1 MIPPRRVIRILPMN
15 ALLPLFTV
23 AGAAADQKAA
33 NLLAAARALAPHLN
47 RSRPL
52 DRRLV
57 SGVMTTTFGASDAEG
72 AWLWRD
78 AYDAIEAAL
87 VLQLRRLTP
96 QIARL
101 EDAPA
106 EITALLAN
114 LSALSLT
121 HTRRSEEQVAL
132 DQFSTPPELGALAA
146 LAAQVRPGDRVLEPS
161 AGTGLLAILAE
172 ALGGTPTLNELAAR
186 RAALLAGLFPL
197 SPRSQHDAVHLPD
210 MLEASG
216 SFHVVLLNP
225 PFQHLEAHLK
235 AALASLASLADGGRL
250 AAIVP
255 ARLIDDA
262 AAMRALAERGRVVLR
277 LRFPDRAY
285 ARHGTSVDTGLLVID
300 RGGEGVVPSVIDA
313 ATLADAAKAAAGVDA
328 RPTAQPRQF
337 RTVDRSALLAPKAR
351 ALATPFGRL
360 ALLAQT
366 APVAY
371 QTCAWSGEGHDV
383 GLYQAYQLGRIR
395 FAQSAPHPSPLVESG
410 PMASVAPP
418 APTYRPILPAA
429 VVVQGKVSDAQMET
443 VIYAG
448 EAHAQL
454 LPGSWILGDAAHQVI
469 LVADDHPR
477 AMRFRKGFFLG
488 DGTGCGKGR
497 EIAGVIADNL
507 AQGRMRAVWLSK
519 NDALL
524 EDARRDWGAI
534 GGAAS
539 DITPQSAWKQADAIR
554 LDQGVLYTTYA
565 TLRQPARADRPSR
578 LDQIVNWLGT
588 DFDGVIVFDE
598 AHAMAN
604 AAGGGKGARGAKK
617 ASQQGMTGLA
627 LQNRLPGAR
636 ILYVSATGA
645 TTPENLAYAARLG
658 LWGGPEAPFPTR
670 EAFMDAVETGG
681 VAVMELIARELKAM
695 GLYIAR
701 SLSFDGVE
709 YEALRH
715 PLTDDDVAIW
725 DAWADAYQL
734 IHRNLRAA
742 LEAVGVTADG
752 RPKSGQAASAVMS
765 AFEAAKLRFFGH
777 LLSGLKAPSLV
788 ASIRRDLAEGRS
800 AVVQVVSTNE
810 AVMERRL
817 AEIPPE
823 EWNNLALDL
832 TPKDQVLDYLMGAF
846 PVMAMNVVEDEDG
859 AVTMVP
865 MTDKDGRP
873 VASQEA
879 LRLRDELVTHL
890 ACLPAVSG
898 VLDAVLDAL
907 GTDQVAEITGRSR
920 RVISRDGRRVVERRS
935 ASAAK
940 TETDAFMSG
949 KKRVLV
955 FSDAGG
961 TGRSYHADLTAQNQ
975 QRRVHYLVEPG
986 WRADA
991 AIQGLGRSH
1000 RTNQACAPL
1009 FRPVTTD
1016 IHGEKRFT
1024 STIARRL
1031 DSLGALTRGE
1041 RRTAGHGL
1049 FRAEDNLESP
1059 WAHRALQA
1067 FYVGLHLGSVEVMDR
1082 ETFEAKTGLRL
1093 LDGEGDLKGADD
1105 MPPMNTF
1112 LNRLLAL
1119 RIADQNALFAAFD
1132 QILTSILER
1141 AAQSGLLDRG
1151 MEDIVAD
1158 DVVILDEEV
1167 VRADAVTGAQTKLLR
1182 FQVRTARELTTADEA
1197 QVGLDAEG
1205 VIYAVNSKSGRAA
1218 LVVQG
1223 LTTTNDEDRL
1233 IPAVRIIRPQK
1244 RTIAPLKVFE
1254 ESAWE
1259 AADEARWR
1267 AAWDKELAEADPW
1280 ITRDLVLVSGLLLPI
1295 WTHLPDKGTSVRRL
1309 KAPDGR
1315 RWLGRLLDPG
1325 QVPALKVAL
1334 GLSDVAS
1341 AYGEPGQAA
1350 EVVLRDGSA
1359 IALAGGLWL
1368 RRAKVMDRYRLEVVG
1383 AAAQRSVFGALGCFT
1398 EIIAYTPRVFVPVDQ
1413 PDVLAAVLA
1422 KWPPQSVLPKAA

>member
-1 MIPPRRVIRILPMN
+1 MN
-15 ALLPLFTV
+15 ALLPLFTIAA
-23 AGAAADQKAA
+23 AGADHHAA
-33 NLLAAARALAPHLN
+33 NLLAAARALTPHLN
-47 RSRPL
+47 RSRAL
-52 DRRLV
+52 DRKLV
-57 SGVMTTTFGASDAEG
+57 AGVMTTTFGGSDAEG

-87 VLQLRRLTP
+87 VFQLRRLAP
-96 QIARL
+96 QIGRL

-106 EITALLAN
+106 DIVALLAN
-114 LSALSLT
+114 LSGLTLT

-132 DQFSTPPELGALAA
+132 DQFSTPPELGALAV
-146 LAAQVRPGDRVLEPS
+146 LAAQVRAGDLVLEPS

-172 ALGGTPTLNELAAR
+172 ACGGTLSLNE
-186 RAALLAGLFPL
+186 RAASRYALLEGLFPL
-197 SPRSQHDAVHLPD
+197 ADRSQHDAVHLPD
-210 MLEASG
+210 LLKTSG
-216 SFHVVLLNP
+216 AFHVALVNP
-225 PFQHLEAHLK
+225 PFQHLEAHLD
-235 AALASLASLADGGRL
+235 AALNGLADGGRL

-255 ARLIDDA
+255 ARLFDDA
-262 AAMRALAERGRVVLR
+262 AALRALAARGRVVLR
-277 LRFPDRAY
+277 LRFPERAY
-285 ARHGTSVDTGLLVID
+285 AKHGTSVETGLLVVD
-300 RGGEGVVPSVIDA
+300 RGGEAEPMAPVISAD
-313 ATLADAAKAAAGVDA
+313 TLADAAKSAAGIVA
-328 RPTAQPRQF
+328 RPSAQARQF
-337 RTVDRSALLAPKAR
+337 RSLNTVAILAPRAR
-351 ALATPFGRL
+351 ALAAPAGRL
-360 ALLAQT
+360 AFLADT

-371 QTCAWSGEGHDV
+371 ETCPWSGEGHDV
-383 GLYQAYQLGRIR
+383 GLYQAYRLGRVV
-395 FAQSAPHPSPLVESG
+395 FAHCAPHPSPLVESG

-418 APTYRPILPAA
+418 APTYRPILPTGLVAES
-429 VVVQGKVSDAQMET
+429 KVSDAQLET

-448 EAHAQL
+448 EAHSQL
-454 LPGSWILGDAAHQVI
+454 LPGAWILGEAPH
-469 LVADDHPR
+469 LVVLTADDHPG
-477 AMRFRKGFFLG
+477 AVRFRKGHFLG

-507 AQGRMRAVWLSK
+507 AQGRRRAVWLSK
-519 NDALL
+519 NDPLL
-524 EDARRDWGAI
+524 EDARRDWMAI
-534 GGAAS
+534 GGTAA

-554 LDQGVLYTTYA
+554 MDQGVLYTTYA
-565 TLRQPARADRPSR
+565 TLRQPARGDRPSR
-578 LDQIVNWLGT
+578 LDQIVTWLGA

-604 AAGGGKGARGAKK
+604 AAGGGKGARGTKK
-617 ASQQGMTGLA
+617 ASQQGMAGLA
-627 LQNRLPGAR
+627 LQNRLPNAR

-645 TTPENLAYAARLG
+645 TTAENLAYAARLG

-670 EAFMDAVETGG
+670 DAFMNAVETGG

-701 SLSFDGVE
+701 SLSFEGVE

-715 PLTDDDVAIW
+715 PLSENDIGVW

-742 LEAVGVTADG
+742 LDAVGVSEDG
-752 RPKSGQAASAVMS
+752 KPKSGQAASAVMS
-765 AFEAAKLRFFGH
+765 AFEGAKLRFFGH

-788 ASIRRDLAEGRS
+788 ASIREDLAAGRS

-823 EWNNLALDL
+823 EWNNLAVDL

-846 PVMAMNVVEDEDG
+846 PVMAMQAVEDDSG

-865 MTDKDGRP
+865 VTDEAGRP

-879 LRLRDELVTHL
+879 LRLRDELVTNL
-890 ACLPAVSG
+890 ACLPAVPG
-898 VLDAVLDAL
+898 VLDAVLDHL
-907 GTDQVAEITGRSR
+907 GTEQVAEITGRSR
-920 RVISRDGRRVVERRS
+920 RVIVRDGRRVVERRS

-940 TETDAFMSG
+940 AETDAFMAG

-961 TGRSYHADLTAQNQ
+961 TGRSYHADLAAQNQ

-986 WRADA
+986 WRADS

-1041 RRTAGHGL
+1041 RRTAGNGL

-1059 WAHRALQA
+1059 FAHRALQA
-1067 FYVGLHLGSVEVMDR
+1067 FYVGLHFGNVEAMSR
-1082 ETFEAKTGLRL
+1082 PTFEEKTGLRL
-1093 LDGEGDLKGADD
+1093 LDHEGNLKDADD

-1132 QILTSILER
+1132 AILSSILER

-1158 DVVILDEEV
+1158 DVAILDEEV
-1167 VRADAVTGAQTKLLR
+1167 VRTDAVTGAQTKLLR
-1182 FQVRTARELTTADEA
+1182 FQVRTRRELTSPDEA
-1197 QVGLDAEG
+1197 LAGLERDG
-1205 VIYAVNSKSGRAA
+1205 VVFAVNSKSGRAA

-1223 LTTTNDEDRL
+1223 LTTTDDQDHL
-1233 IPAVRIIRPQK
+1233 IPAVRLIRPEK
-1244 RTIAPLKVFE
+1244 RTIASLKGFE

-1259 AADEARWR
+1259 ATGEAAWR
-1267 AAWDKELAEADPW
+1267 GAWDKEVAEADPW

-1315 RWLGRLLDPG
+1315 RWLGRLIDPG

-1334 GLSDVAS
+1334 GLSDVAN
-1341 AYGEPGQAA
+1341 AYGDPHQVSRLILE
-1350 EVVLRDGSA
+1350 DGVA
-1359 IALAGGLWL
+1359 LCLAGGLWL
-1368 RRAKVMDRYRLEVVG
+1368 RRAKVMDRMRIEVVG
-1383 AAAQRSVFGALGCFT
+1383 AASQRSSFAALGCFT
-1398 EIIAYTPRVFVPVDQ
+1398 EIIAYTPRVFVPVEQ
-1413 PDVLAAVLA
+1413 AQVLAAVLA

>member
-1 MIPPRRVIRILPMN
+1 MN
-15 ALLPLFTV
+15 ALLPLFTA
-23 AGAAADQKAA
+23 AGDVADQKAA
-33 NLLAAARALAPHLN
+33 NLLAAARALTPHLN
-47 RSRPL
+47 RSRSL
-52 DRRLV
+52 DRKLV
-57 SGVMTTTFGASDAEG
+57 SGVMTTAFGASDAEG

-78 AYDAIEAAL
+78 AYDAVEAAL
-87 VLQLRRLTP
+87 VLQLRRLAP
-96 QIARL
+96 QIGRL

-106 EITALLAN
+106 DIAALLAN
-114 LSALSLT
+114 LSGLCLT
-121 HTRRSEEQVAL
+121 HTRRSEEQVAM
-132 DQFSTPPELGALAA
+132 DQFSTPPELGCLAV

-172 ALGGTPTLNELAAR
+172 ACGAELTLNDRAAG
-186 RAALLAGLFPL
+186 RAALLDGLFPL
-197 SPRSQHDAVHLPD
+197 APRSRHDAVHLPD
-210 MLEASG
+210 VLTTSG
-216 SFHVVLLNP
+216 AFHVALVNP
-225 PFQHLEAHLK
+225 PFQQLEAHLR
-235 AALASLASLADGGRL
+235 AAVGCLADGGRL

-255 ARLIDDA
+255 TRVFDDA
-262 AAMRALAERGRVVLR
+262 EALRALSAHGRVVLR
-277 LRFPDRAY
+277 LAFPSRAY
-285 ARHGTSVDTGLLVID
+285 AKHGTSVETGLLVVD
-300 RGGEGVVPSVIDA
+300 RGAPDA
-313 ATLADAAKAAAGVDA
+313 AMAAVIAADTLADAAKAAAAVSA
-328 RPTAQPRQF
+328 RPTAQARQF
-337 RTVDRSALLAPKAR
+337 RSLDTIALLVPKAR
-351 ALATPFGRL
+351 ALAAPSGRL
-360 ALLAQT
+360 AFLAST
-366 APVAY
+366 AVVAY
-371 QTCAWSGEGHDV
+371 ETCPWSGEGHDV
-383 GLYQAYQLGRIR
+383 GLYQAYALGRVR
-395 FAQSAPHPSPLVESG
+395 FATSTSHPSPLVESG

-418 APTYRPILPAA
+418 APTYRPVLPADIA
-429 VVVQGKVSDAQMET
+429 SRISDAQMET

-454 LPGSWILGDAAHQVI
+454 LPGSWVLGEAAHQLT
-469 LVADDHPR
+469 LVADDH
-477 AMRFRKGFFLG
+477 AGAVRFRKGFFLG

-497 EIAGVIADNL
+497 EIAGVIADNI
-507 AQGRMRAVWLSK
+507 AQGRTRAVWLSK

-534 GGAAS
+534 GGTAA
-539 DITPQSAWKQADAIR
+539 DITSQSAWKQADAIR
-554 LDQGVLYTTYA
+554 MDKGVLYTTYA
-565 TLRQPARADRPSR
+565 TLRQPTRGDRPSR
-578 LDQIVNWLGT
+578 LDQIVTWLGSE
-588 DFDGVIVFDE
+588 FDGVIVFDE

-604 AAGGGKGARGAKK
+604 AAGGGKGARGTRK
-617 ASQQGMTGLA
+617 ASQQGMAGLA
-627 LQNRLPGAR
+627 LQNRLPNAR

-658 LWGGPEAPFPTR
+658 LWGGPQAPFPAR
-670 EAFMDAVETGG
+670 DAFMDAVETGG

-701 SLSFDGVE
+701 SLSFEGVE
-709 YEALRH
+709 YEPLRH

-742 LEAVGVTADG
+742 LDAVGVTEEG
-752 RPKSGQAASAVMS
+752 KPRSGQAASAVMS
-765 AFEAAKLRFFGH
+765 AFEGAKLRFFGH

-788 ASIRRDLAEGRS
+788 ASIREDLAADRS

-823 EWNNLALDL
+823 EWNNLAVDL

-846 PVMAMNVVEDEDG
+846 PVMAMDAIEDEDG
-859 AVTMVP
+859 NVTLVP
-865 MTDKDGRP
+865 VTDADGRP
-873 VASQEA
+873 VVSQEA

-890 ACLPAVSG
+890 ACLPAVPG
-898 VLDAVLDAL
+898 VLDAVLEAL
-907 GTDQVAEITGRSR
+907 GTEQVAEITGRSR
-920 RVISRDGRRVVERRS
+920 RVVTRDGRRVVERRS

-940 TETDAFMSG
+940 AETDAFMGG

-961 TGRSYHADLTAQNQ
+961 TGRSYHADLAAQNQ

-1041 RRTAGHGL
+1041 RRTAGNGL

-1067 FYVGLHLGSVEVMDR
+1067 FYIALHFGNVEAMDR

-1093 LDGEGDLKGADD
+1093 LDGEGNLKASDD

-1132 QILTSILER
+1132 QLLSSILER
-1141 AAQSGLLDRG
+1141 AAQSGALDRG

-1158 DVVILDEEV
+1158 DVAITGEEV
-1167 VRADAVTGAQTKLLR
+1167 VRTDAVTGAQTRLLR
-1182 FQVRTARELTTADEA
+1182 FEVRTRRDLRSADDA
-1197 QVGLDAEG
+1197 LAGLDSDSL
-1205 VIYAVNSKSGRAA
+1205 IYAVNGKSGRAA

-1223 LTTTNDEDRL
+1223 LTTTDDDDRL
-1233 IPAVRIIRPQK
+1233 VPAIRLIRPEK
-1244 RTIAPLKVFE
+1244 RTIASLKGFE

-1259 AADEARWR
+1259 ATDEARWR
-1267 AAWDKELAEADPW
+1267 AAWDQELADADPW

-1341 AYGEPGQAA
+1341 AYGDPDQVASLVLEEGAA
-1350 EVVLRDGSA
+1350 LC
-1359 IALAGGLWL
+1359 LTGGLWL
-1368 RRAKVMDRYRLEVVG
+1368 RRAKVMDR
-1383 AAAQRSVFGALGCFT
+1383 QSPIRSDTSAN
-1398 EIIAYTPRVFVPVDQ
+1398 I
-1413 PDVLAAVLA
+1413 
-1422 KWPPQSVLPKAA
+1422 

>member
-1 MIPPRRVIRILPMN
+1 MN
-15 ALLPLFTV
+15 AMLPLFTV
-23 AGAAADQKAA
+23 RGDAVDLKAA
-33 NLLAAARALAPHLN
+33 NLLAAARALTPHLN
-47 RSRPL
+47 RSRAL

-78 AYDAIEAAL
+78 AYDAIEVAL
-87 VLQLRRLTP
+87 VLQLRRLAP
-96 QIARL
+96 QIGRL

-114 LSALSLT
+114 LSGLSLT

-132 DQFSTPPELGALAA
+132 DQFSTPPELGALAV

-172 ALGGTPTLNELAAR
+172 ACGASLTLNERAAG
-186 RAALLAGLFPL
+186 RAALLDGVFPL
-197 SPRSQHDAVHLPD
+197 GLPSRHDAAHLADLLPG
-210 MLEASG
+210 AG
-216 SFHVVLLNP
+216 SFHVALLNP
-225 PFQHLEAHLK
+225 PFQHLEAHLH
-235 AALASLASLADGGRL
+235 AALDTLADGGRM

-255 ARLIDDA
+255 DRVFADA
-262 AAMRALAERGRVVLR
+262 EAMRGLAARGRIVLW

-285 ARHGTSVDTGLLVID
+285 AKHGASVETGLIVID
-300 RGGEGVVPSVIDA
+300 RGASSGAPPEVVSAD
-313 ATLADAAKAAAGVDA
+313 TLAEAAAAAAGVA
-328 RPTAQPRQF
+328 TRPSAQPRQF
-337 RTVDRSALLAPKAR
+337 RTINPVALLVPRAR
-351 ALATPFGRL
+351 ALATPAGRL
-360 ALLAQT
+360 AFLADT

-371 QTCAWSGEGHDV
+371 VTQAWSGEGHDV
-383 GLYQAYQLGRIR
+383 GIYQAYRQGRVKLGT
-395 FAQSAPHPSPLVESG
+395 SVPHPSPLVESG
-410 PMASVAPP
+410 PMASVSPP
-418 APTYRPILPAA
+418 APTYRPVLPAKVA
-429 VVVQGKVSDAQMET
+429 NDGMVSDAQLET

-448 EAHAQL
+448 EAHAQV
-454 LPGSWILGDAAHQVI
+454 LPGSWLLGEASHQVV
-469 LVADDHPR
+469 LAADDTPG
-477 AMRFRKGFFLG
+477 AVRFRQGFFLG

-497 EIAGVIADNL
+497 EIAAVIADNI
-507 AQGRMRAVWLSK
+507 AQGRTRAVWLSK
-519 NDALL
+519 NDPLL
-524 EDARRDWGAI
+524 EDARRDWMAI
-534 GGAAS
+534 GGASS
-539 DITPQSAWKQADAIR
+539 DITPQSAWKQSDAIR
-554 LDQGVLYTTYA
+554 MDKGVLFSTYA
-565 TLRQPARADRPSR
+565 TLRQPARGDRPSR
-578 LDQIVNWLGT
+578 LDQIVNWLGA
-588 DFDGVIVFDE
+588 DFDGVVVFDE

-604 AAGGGKGARGAKK
+604 AAGGGKGARGPKK
-617 ASQQGMTGLA
+617 ASQQGMAGLA
-627 LQNRLPGAR
+627 LQNRLPNAR
-636 ILYVSATGA
+636 IFYVSATGA
-645 TTPENLAYAARLG
+645 TTPENRAYAARLG
-658 LWGGPEAPFPTR
+658 LWGGPEAPFLTR
-670 EAFMDAVETGG
+670 DAFLDAVAAGG

-701 SLSFDGVE
+701 SLSFEGVE
-709 YEALRH
+709 YDALRH
-715 PLTDDDVAIW
+715 PLSEEDIAIW

-742 LEAVGVTADG
+742 LDAVGVTDEG
-752 RPKSGQAASAVMS
+752 KPKSGQAASAVMS
-765 AFEAAKLRFFGH
+765 AFEGAKLRFFGH
-777 LLSGLKAPSLV
+777 LMSGLKAPSLI
-788 ASIRRDLAEGRS
+788 AAIRQDLAEERS

-823 EWNNLALDL
+823 EWNNLQVDL

-846 PVMAMNVVEDEDG
+846 PVMAMDAVEDDDG
-859 AVTMVP
+859 NVTLVP
-865 MTDKDGRP
+865 VLDADGRP

-890 ACLPAVSG
+890 ACLPAVPG
-898 VLDAVLDAL
+898 VLDAVIEAL
-907 GTDQVAEITGRSR
+907 GPDQVAEITGRSR
-920 RVISRDGRRVVERRS
+920 RIITRDGRRVVERRS

-940 TETDAFMSG
+940 AETDAFMSA

-961 TGRSYHADLTAQNQ
+961 TGRSYHADLNVANQ

-1041 RRTAGHGL
+1041 RRTAGNGL

-1067 FYVGLHLGSVEVMDR
+1067 FYVGLHFGNVEAMDR

-1093 LDGEGDLKGADD
+1093 LDGDGDLKSSDD

-1132 QILTSILER
+1132 QILSSILER
-1141 AAQSGLLDRG
+1141 AAQSGGLDRG

-1158 DVVILDEEV
+1158 DVAILDEEV
-1167 VRADAVTGAQTKLLR
+1167 VRTDAATGAETKLLR
-1182 FQVRTARELTTADEA
+1182 FQVRTRRDLTAADVA
-1197 QVGLDAEG
+1197 LEG
-1205 VIYAVNSKSGRAA
+1205 QDPDSLVYAVNAKSGRAA
-1218 LVVQG
+1218 LVIQG
-1223 LTTTNDEDRL
+1223 LTTTNDDDRL
-1233 IPAVRIIRPQK
+1233 IPAVRLIRPEK
-1244 RTIAPLKVFE
+1244 RSIASLKGFE

-1259 AADEARWR
+1259 STDPQTWR

-1280 ITRDLVLVSGLLLPI
+1280 VTRDLVLVSGLLLPI
-1295 WTHLPDKGTSVRRL
+1295 WSHLPDKGASVRRL

-1315 RWLGRLLDPG
+1315 RWLGRLLDSS

-1334 GLSDVAS
+1334 GLTDIAK
-1341 AYGEPGQAA
+1341 AYG
-1350 EVVLRDGSA
+1350 DGA
-1359 IALAGGLWL
+1359 QVADLILQDGTALCVAGGLWL
-1368 RRAKVMDRYRLEVVG
+1368 RRAKVMDRYRIEVVG
-1383 AAAQRSVFGALGCFT
+1383 ASQQRSAFAAIGCFT
-1398 EIIAYTPRVFVPVDQ
+1398 EIIAYQPRVFVPTDQ
-1413 PDVLAAVLA
+1413 PEVLDALLA

>member
-1 MIPPRRVIRILPMN
+1 MN
-15 ALLPLFTV
+15 ALLPLF
-23 AGAAADQKAA
+23 AAPAATANAKAA
-33 NLLAAARALAPHLN
+33 NLLAAARALTPHLG

-52 DRRLV
+52 DRKLV

-87 VLQLRRLTP
+87 VLQLRRLAP
-96 QIARL
+96 QIGRL

-106 EITALLAN
+106 DIVALLAN

-121 HTRRSEEQVAL
+121 HTRRSEEQVAM
-132 DQFSTPPELGALAA
+132 DQFSTPPELGALAV
-146 LAAQVRPGDRVLEPS
+146 LAAQVRPGDQVLEPS

-172 ALGGTPTLNELAAR
+172 VCGGALTLNE
-186 RAALLAGLFPL
+186 RAAGRCALLEGLFPL
-197 SPRSQHDAVHLPD
+197 AARAQHDAVHLPD
-210 MLEASG
+210 VLKTSG
-216 SFHVVLLNP
+216 AFHVVLVNP
-225 PFQHLEAHLK
+225 PFQHLESHLA
-235 AALASLASLADGGRL
+235 AALACLADGGRL

-255 ARLIDDA
+255 ARLFEDTAVMRGLA
-262 AAMRALAERGRVVLR
+262 ARGRIVLR
-277 LRFPDRAY
+277 LAFPARAY
-285 ARHGTSVDTGLLVID
+285 AKHGTSVETGLLVID
-300 RGGEGVVPSVIDA
+300 RSAPDGAIPAVIA
-313 ATLADAAKAAAGVDA
+313 AETLADAAQAAAAVPA
-328 RPTAQPRQF
+328 RPTAQARQF
-337 RTVDRSALLAPKAR
+337 RSVNTVAILSPRAR
-351 ALATPFGRL
+351 ALATPTGRL
-360 ALLAQT
+360 AFLAHT

-371 QTCAWSGEGHDV
+371 ETCAWSGEGHDV
-383 GLYQAYQLGRIR
+383 GLYQAYQLGRVR
-395 FAQSAPHPSPLVESG
+395 FATSTLHPSPLVESG

-418 APTYRPILPAA
+418 APTYRPVLPVTVAEDA
-429 VVVQGKVSDAQMET
+429 KVSDAQLET

-448 EAHAQL
+448 EAHSQV
-454 LPGSWILGDAAHQVI
+454 LPGSWILGEAPHQVV
-469 LVADDHPR
+469 LVADDHPG
-477 AMRFRKGFFLG
+477 AVRFRKGFFLG

-507 AQGRMRAVWLSK
+507 AQGRQRAVWLSK

-524 EDARRDWGAI
+524 EDARRDWTAI
-534 GGAAS
+534 GGTAP

-554 LDQGVLYTTYA
+554 MDRGILYTTYA
-565 TLRQPARADRPSR
+565 TLRQPARGDRPSR
-578 LDQIVNWLGT
+578 LDQIVAWLGA

-604 AAGGGKGARGAKK
+604 AAGGGKGARGPKK
-617 ASQQGMTGLA
+617 ASQQGMAGLA
-627 LQNRLPGAR
+627 LQNRLPDAR

-645 TTPENLAYAARLG
+645 TTPGNLAYAARLG
-658 LWGGPEAPFPTR
+658 LWGGAEAPFPTR
-670 EAFMDAVETGG
+670 DAFMGAVETGG

-701 SLSFDGVE
+701 SLSFEGVE

-715 PLTDDDVAIW
+715 PLTEDDIGIW

-742 LEAVGVTADG
+742 LDAVGVTEEG
-752 RPKSGQAASAVMS
+752 KPKSGQAASAVMS
-765 AFEAAKLRFFGH
+765 AFEGAKLRFFGH

-788 ASIRRDLAEGRS
+788 ASIREELATGRS

-823 EWNNLALDL
+823 EWNNLAVDL

-846 PVMAMNVVEDEDG
+846 PVMAMDAVEDEDG
-859 AVTMVP
+859 NVTMVP
-865 MTDKDGRP
+865 VTDADGRP

-879 LRLRDELVTHL
+879 LRLRDELVAHL
-890 ACLPAVSG
+890 ACLPAVYS
-898 VLDAVLDAL
+898 VLDAVLAAL
-907 GTDQVAEITGRSR
+907 GTEQVAEITGRSR
-920 RVISRDGRRVVERRS
+920 RVITRDGRRVVERRS
-935 ASAAK
+935 ASAARA
-940 TETDAFMSG
+940 ETDAFMAG

-961 TGRSYHADLTAQNQ
+961 TGRSYHADLAAQNQ

-1041 RRTAGHGL
+1041 RRTAGNGL

-1059 WAHRALQA
+1059 FAHRALQA
-1067 FYVGLHLGSVEVMDR
+1067 FYVGLHFGNVEAMSR
-1082 ETFEAKTGLRL
+1082 ETFEAKTGLCM
-1093 LDGEGDLKGADD
+1093 LDGEGNLKGADD
-1105 MPPMNTF
+1105 MPAMNTF

-1132 QILTSILER
+1132 EILSSILER
-1141 AAQSGLLDRG
+1141 AAQSGALDRG

-1158 DVVILDEEV
+1158 EVEILDEEV
-1167 VRADAVTGAQTKLLR
+1167 VRKDAVTGAETKLLR
-1182 FQVRTARELTTADEA
+1182 FQVRTRRELTTADEA
-1197 QVGLDAEG
+1197 LAGLDPDG
-1205 VIYAVNSKSGRAA
+1205 VVFAVNAKSGRAA
-1218 LVVQG
+1218 LVVHG
-1223 LTTTNDEDRL
+1223 LTTTNDDDRL
-1233 IPAVRIIRPQK
+1233 IPAVRLIRPEK
-1244 RTIAPLKVFE
+1244 RTIASLKGFE

-1259 AADEARWR
+1259 SMDEARWR
-1267 AAWDKELAEADPW
+1267 AAWERELTDADPW

-1341 AYGEPGQAA
+1341 AYGDPAQVSAL
-1350 EVVLRDGSA
+1350 VLDEGSA
-1359 IALAGGLWL
+1359 LCLAGGLWL

-1383 AAAQRSVFGALGCFT
+1383 AAPHRSSFTALGCFT
-1398 EIIAYTPRVFVPVDQ
+1398 EIIAYAPRVFVPVDQ
-1413 PDVLAAVLA
+1413 PEVLAAVLA

>member
-1 MIPPRRVIRILPMN
+1 MT
-15 ALLPLFTV
+15 ALLPLF
-23 AGAAADQKAA
+23 AAPAATADAKAA
-33 NLLAAARALAPHLN
+33 NLLAAARALMPHLG

-52 DRRLV
+52 DRKLV

-87 VLQLRRLTP
+87 VLQLRRLAP
-96 QIARL
+96 QIGRL

-106 EITALLAN
+106 DIVALLAN

-121 HTRRSEEQVAL
+121 HARRSEEQVAM
-132 DQFSTPPELGALAA
+132 DQFSTPPELGALAV
-146 LAAQVRPGDRVLEPS
+146 LAAQVRPGDLVLEPS

-172 ALGGTPTLNELAAR
+172 ACGGELTLNE
-186 RAALLAGLFPL
+186 RAAGRGALLEGLFPL
-197 SPRSQHDAVHLPD
+197 VTRSQHDAVHLSD
-210 MLEASG
+210 VLKSSG
-216 SFHVVLLNP
+216 AFHVALVNP
-225 PFQHLEAHLK
+225 PFQHLERHLE
-235 AALASLASLADGGRL
+235 AALACLADGGRL

-255 ARLIDDA
+255 VRLFEDM
-262 AAMRALAERGRVVLR
+262 AAMRGRAARGRVVLR
-277 LRFPDRAY
+277 LAFPARAY
-285 ARHGTSVDTGLLVID
+285 AKHGTSVETGLLVID
-300 RGGEGVVPSVIDA
+300 RCAPDGAIPAVIA
-313 ATLADAAKAAAGVDA
+313 AETRADAAQAAVAVPA
-328 RPTAQPRQF
+328 RPTAQARQF
-337 RTVDRSALLAPKAR
+337 RTVNAVAILAPRAR
-351 ALATPFGRL
+351 ALATPSGRL
-360 ALLAQT
+360 AFLART

-371 QTCAWSGEGHDV
+371 ETCAWSGEGHDV
-383 GLYQAYQLGRIR
+383 GLYQAYRLGRVR
-395 FAQSAPHPSPLVESG
+395 FATSTPHPSSLVESG

-418 APTYRPILPAA
+418 APTYRPVLPATLA
-429 VVVQGKVSDAQMET
+429 EDGGLSDAQMET
-443 VIYAG
+443 VVYAG
-448 EAHAQL
+448 EAHSGL
-454 LPGSWILGDAAHQVI
+454 LPGHWMLGEAPHKLT
-469 LVADDHPR
+469 LVKEGVEGAFQLR
-477 AMRFRKGFFLG
+477 RGFFLG

-497 EIAGVIADNL
+497 QAAGVIADNM
-507 AQGRMRAVWLSK
+507 AQGRLKAVWLSK

-534 GGAAS
+534 GGAS
-539 DITPQSAWKQADAIR
+539 GDITPQSAWKQADAIR
-554 LDQGVLYTTYA
+554 MDKGVLYTTYA
-565 TLRQPARADRPSR
+565 TLRQPARGDRPSR
-578 LDQIVNWLGT
+578 LEQIVAWLGA

-604 AAGGGKGARGAKK
+604 AAGGGKGARGPKK
-617 ASQQGMTGLA
+617 ASQQGMAGLA
-627 LQNRLPGAR
+627 LQNRLPNAR

-670 EAFMDAVETGG
+670 DAFMDAVETGG

-701 SLSFDGVE
+701 SLSFEGVE

-742 LEAVGVTADG
+742 LDAVGVTEEG
-752 RPKSGQAASAVMS
+752 KPKSGQAASAVMS
-765 AFEAAKLRFFGH
+765 AFEGAKLRFFGH

-788 ASIRRDLAEGRS
+788 ASIRKDLAIGRS

-817 AEIPPE
+817 AAIPPE
-823 EWNNLALDL
+823 EWNNLAVDL

-846 PVMAMNVVEDEDG
+846 PVMAMDAVEDEDG

-865 MTDKDGRP
+865 VTDADGRP
-873 VASQEA
+873 VVSQEA
-879 LRLRDELVTHL
+879 LRLRDELVAHL
-890 ACLPAVSG
+890 ACLPAVHG
-898 VLDAVLDAL
+898 VLDAVLAAL
-907 GTDQVAEITGRSR
+907 GTEQVAEITGRSR
-920 RVISRDGRRVVERRS
+920 RVITRDGRRVVERRS

-940 TETDAFMSG
+940 AETDAFMVG

-961 TGRSYHADLTAQNQ
+961 TGRSYHADLAAQNQ

-1041 RRTAGHGL
+1041 RRTAGNGL

-1067 FYVGLHLGSVEVMDR
+1067 FYVGLHFGNVKAMSR
-1082 ETFEAKTGLRL
+1082 ETFESKTGLCL
-1093 LDGEGDLKGADD
+1093 LDGEGNLKGADD
-1105 MPPMNTF
+1105 MPAMNTF

-1132 QILTSILER
+1132 EILTSILER
-1141 AAQSGLLDRG
+1141 AAQSGALDRG

-1158 DVVILDEEV
+1158 DLVILDEEV
-1167 VRADAVTGAQTKLLR
+1167 VRTDAVTGAETKLLR
-1182 FQVRTARELTTADEA
+1182 FQVRTRRELTTADEA
-1197 QVGLDAEG
+1197 LAGLDPDG
-1205 VIYAVNSKSGRAA
+1205 VVFAVNAKSGRAA
-1218 LVVQG
+1218 LVVHG
-1223 LTTTNDEDRL
+1223 LTTTNDDDRL
-1233 IPAVRIIRPQK
+1233 VPAVRLIRPEK
-1244 RTIAPLKVFE
+1244 RTIASLKSFE

-1259 AADEARWR
+1259 TIDEARWR
-1267 AAWDKELAEADPW
+1267 AAWGRELAEADPW

-1325 QVPALKVAL
+1325 QAPGLKVAL

-1341 AYGEPGQAA
+1341 AYGDPAQVSAL
-1350 EVVLRDGSA
+1350 VLDEGSA
-1359 IALAGGLWL
+1359 LCLAGGLWL

-1383 AAAQRSVFGALGCFT
+1383 AASQRSSFTALGCFT
-1398 EIIAYTPRVFVPVDQ
+1398 EIIAYAPRVFVPVDQ
-1413 PDVLAAVLA
+1413 PQVLAAVLA

>member
-1 MIPPRRVIRILPMN
+1 MN
-15 ALLPLFTV
+15 ALLPLL
-23 AGAAADQKAA
+23 AADGDAADQKAA
-33 NLLAAARALAPHLN
+33 NLLAAARALTPHLN

-52 DRRLV
+52 DRKLV

-87 VLQLRRLTP
+87 VLQLRRLAP
-96 QIARL
+96 QIGRL

-106 EITALLAN
+106 DIVALLAN

-121 HTRRSEEQVAL
+121 HTRRSEEQVAM
-132 DQFSTPPELGALAA
+132 DQFSTPPELGALAV
-146 LAAQVRPGDRVLEPS
+146 LAAQVRPGDQVLEPS

-172 ALGGTPTLNELAAR
+172 ACGGALTLNE
-186 RAALLAGLFPL
+186 RATGRAGLLEGLFQFAT
-197 SPRSQHDAVHLPD
+197 RGQHDAVHLCDVLPT
-210 MLEASG
+210 SG
-216 SFHVVLLNP
+216 SFHVALVNP
-225 PFQHLEAHLK
+225 PFQHLQAHLE
-235 AALASLASLADGGRL
+235 AALACLADGGRL

-255 ARLIDDA
+255 TRVFEDPAI
-262 AAMRALAERGRVVLR
+262 MRALASRGRIVLR
-277 LRFPDRAY
+277 LAFPARAY
-285 ARHGTSVDTGLLVID
+285 AKHGTSVETGLLVID
-300 RGGEGVVPSVIDA
+300 RAGPDGTIPPVA
-313 ATLADAAKAAAGVDA
+313 ASETLADAAKAAAAVAA
-328 RPTAQPRQF
+328 RPTAQARQF
-337 RTVDRSALLAPKAR
+337 RAVNSVAILAPRAR
-351 ALATPFGRL
+351 ALATPAGRL
-360 ALLAQT
+360 AFLADT
-366 APVAY
+366 ASVAY
-371 QTCAWSGEGHDV
+371 ETCAWSGEGHDV
-383 GLYQAYQLGRIR
+383 GLYQAYQLGRVR
-395 FAQSAPHPSPLVESG
+395 FAQSTPHPSPLVESG

-418 APTYRPILPAA
+418 APTYRPVLPAKIA
-429 VVVQGKVSDAQMET
+429 GELVSDAQLET

-448 EAHAQL
+448 EAHAQV
-454 LPGSWILGDAAHQVI
+454 LPGSWILGEAPHQVI
-469 LVADDHPR
+469 LVKDDHPG
-477 AMRFRKGFFLG
+477 AVRFRKGFFLG

-507 AQGRMRAVWLSK
+507 AQGRQRAVWLSK

-524 EDARRDWGAI
+524 EDARRDWTAI
-534 GGAAS
+534 GGAVS
-539 DITPQSAWKQADAIR
+539 DITPQGAWKQADAIR
-554 LDQGVLYTTYA
+554 MDKGVLYTTYA
-565 TLRQPARADRPSR
+565 TLRQPARGDRPSR
-578 LDQIVNWLGT
+578 LDQVVNWLGA

-604 AAGGGKGARGAKK
+604 AAGGGKSARGPKK
-617 ASQQGMTGLA
+617 ASQQGMAGLA
-627 LQNRLPGAR
+627 LQNRLPNAR

-701 SLSFDGVE
+701 SLSFEGVE
-709 YEALRH
+709 YEPLRH
-715 PLTDDDVAIW
+715 PLTEDDIAIW

-734 IHRNLRAA
+734 IHANLRAA
-742 LEAVGVTADG
+742 LEAVGVTEDG
-752 RPKSGQAASAVMS
+752 KPKSGQAASAVLS
-765 AFEAAKLRFFGH
+765 AFEGAKLRFFGH

-788 ASIRRDLAEGRS
+788 ASIREDLAVGRS

-823 EWNNLALDL
+823 EWNNLAVDL

-846 PVMAMNVVEDEDG
+846 PVMAMDAIEDEDG

-865 MTDKDGRP
+865 VTDEDGRL
-873 VASQEA
+873 VVSQEA

-890 ACLPAVSG
+890 ACLPAVHG
-898 VLDAVLDAL
+898 VLDAVIEAL
-907 GTDQVAEITGRSR
+907 GTEQVAEITGRSR
-920 RVISRDGRRVVERRS
+920 RVVTRDGRRVVERRS

-940 TETDAFMSG
+940 AETDAFMSG

-955 FSDAGG
+955 FSNAGG
-961 TGRSYHADLTAQNQ
+961 TGRSYHADLAAQNQ
-975 QRRVHYLVEPG
+975 ERRVHYLVEPG
-986 WRADA
+986 WRADT

-1041 RRTAGHGL
+1041 RRTAGNGL

-1067 FYVGLHLGSVEVMDR
+1067 FYVALHFGHVAAMDR
-1082 ETFEAKTGLRL
+1082 ETFEARTGLRL
-1093 LDGEGDLKGADD
+1093 VDGDGDLKKSDD

-1132 QILTSILER
+1132 EILGSILER
-1141 AAQSGLLDRG
+1141 AAQSAALDRG

-1158 DVVILDEEV
+1158 DVAILDEEV
-1167 VRADAVTGAQTKLLR
+1167 VRKDAVTGAETKLLR
-1182 FQVRTARELTTADEA
+1182 FQVRTARELTAADTALA
-1197 QVGLDAEG
+1197 GLDPDG
-1205 VIYAVNSKSGRAA
+1205 VIFAVNSKSGRAA

-1223 LTTTNDEDRL
+1223 LTTTNDDDRL
-1233 IPAVRIIRPQK
+1233 IPAVRLIRPEK
-1244 RTIAPLKVFE
+1244 RTIASLKGFE

-1259 AADEARWR
+1259 ATDEASWR
-1267 AAWDKELAEADPW
+1267 AAWDREVAEADPW

-1341 AYGEPGQAA
+1341 AYGDPDQ
-1350 EVVLRDGSA
+1350 VSVLVRQDGAA

-1368 RRAKVMDRYRLEVVG
+1368 RRAKVMDRYRMEVVG
-1383 AAAQRSVFGALGCFT
+1383 AASQRSSFTALGCFV
-1398 EIIAYTPRVFVPVDQ
+1398 EIIAYTPRVFVPVDK
-1413 PDVLAAVLA
+1413 PEVLAAVLA

>member
-1 MIPPRRVIRILPMN
+1 MV
-15 ALLPLFTV
+15 
-23 AGAAADQKAA
+23 
-33 NLLAAARALAPHLN
+33 
-47 RSRPL
+47 
-52 DRRLV
+52 
-57 SGVMTTTFGASDAEG
+57 
-72 AWLWRD
+72 
-78 AYDAIEAAL
+78 
-87 VLQLRRLTP
+87 
-96 QIARL
+96 
-101 EDAPA
+101 
-106 EITALLAN
+106 
-114 LSALSLT
+114 
-121 HTRRSEEQVAL
+121 
-132 DQFSTPPELGALAA
+132 
-146 LAAQVRPGDRVLEPS
+146 
-161 AGTGLLAILAE
+161 
-172 ALGGTPTLNELAAR
+172 
-186 RAALLAGLFPL
+186 
-197 SPRSQHDAVHLPD
+197 
-210 MLEASG
+210 
-216 SFHVVLLNP
+216 NP
-225 PFQHLEAHLK
+225 PFQHLELHLLG
-235 AALASLASLADGGRL
+235 ALACLADGGRL

-255 ARLIDDA
+255 ARLFDDGE
-262 AAMRALAERGRVVLR
+262 AMRLLGARGRLVLR
-277 LRFPDRAY
+277 LRFPHRAY
-285 ARHGTSVDTGLLVID
+285 AKHGTSVDTGLLVVD
-300 RGGEGVVPSVIDA
+300 RGAPDGVVPAVVSA
-313 ATLADAAKAAAGVDA
+313 ETLADAAQAAAAAVA
-328 RPTAQPRQF
+328 RPTAQARQF
-337 RTVDRSALLAPKAR
+337 RAVNLGALLAPKAR
-351 ALATPFGRL
+351 ALATPAGRL
-360 ALLAQT
+360 AFLSQT

-371 QTCAWSGEGHDV
+371 EACPWSGEGHDV
-383 GLYQAYQLGRIR
+383 GLYQAYQLGRVR
-395 FAQSAPHPSPLVESG
+395 FPTATAHPSPLVESG

-418 APTYRPILPAA
+418 APTYRPVLPVATA
-429 VVVQGKVSDAQMET
+429 DGAKVSDAQLET

-448 EAHAQL
+448 EAHSQL
-454 LPGSWILGDAAHQVI
+454 LPGAWILGEAPHQVV
-469 LVADDHPR
+469 LVGDDHPG
-477 AMRFRKGFFLG
+477 AVRFRKGFFLG

-497 EIAGVIADNL
+497 EIAGVVADNL
-507 AQGRMRAVWLSK
+507 AQGRARAIWLSK

-524 EDARRDWGAI
+524 EDARRDWTAI
-534 GGAAS
+534 GGGAS

-554 LDQGVLYTTYA
+554 MDKGILYTTYA
-565 TLRQPARADRPSR
+565 TLRQPARGDRPSR
-578 LDQIVNWLGT
+578 LDQIVTWLGA

-604 AAGGGKGARGAKK
+604 AGGGGPKLQGGGARGPKK
-617 ASQQGMTGLA
+617 ASQQGMAGLA
-627 LQNRLPGAR
+627 LQNRLPNAR

-645 TTPENLAYAARLG
+645 TTTQNLAYAARLG
-658 LWGGPEAPFPTR
+658 LWGGPEAPFPSR
-670 EAFMDAVETGG
+670 DAFMDAVETGG

-701 SLSFDGVE
+701 SLSFEGVE
-709 YEALRH
+709 YEPLRH
-715 PLTDDDVAIW
+715 PLTEDDVAIW

-742 LEAVGVTADG
+742 LDAVGVTEDG
-752 RPKSGQAASAVMS
+752 KPKSGQAASAVMS
-765 AFEAAKLRFFGH
+765 AFEGAKLRFFGH

-788 ASIRRDLAEGRS
+788 GAIREDLAEGRS
-800 AVVQVVSTNE
+800 AVVQIVSTNE

-823 EWNNLALDL
+823 EWNNLAVDL

-846 PVMAMNVVEDEDG
+846 PIMAMDAVEDEDG
-859 AVTMVP
+859 NVTLVP
-865 MTDKDGRP
+865 VTDADGRP
-873 VASQEA
+873 VVSQEA
-879 LRLRDELVTHL
+879 LRLRDELVSHL
-890 ACLPAVSG
+890 ACLPAVPG
-898 VLDAVLDAL
+898 VLDAVLEAL
-907 GTDQVAEITGRSR
+907 GTEQVAEITGRSR
-920 RVISRDGRRVVERRS
+920 RVITRAGRRVVERRS

-940 TETDAFMSG
+940 AETDAFMAA

-961 TGRSYHADLTAQNQ
+961 TGRSYHADLAAQNQ

-1041 RRTAGHGL
+1041 RRTAGNGL

-1067 FYVGLHLGSVEVMDR
+1067 FYIALQFGNVEAMDR

-1093 LDGEGDLKGADD
+1093 LDGDGDLKGPDD

-1141 AAQSGLLDRG
+1141 AAQSGALDRG
-1151 MEDIVAD
+1151 MEDIIAD
-1158 DVVILDEEV
+1158 DLVIMGEEV
-1167 VRADAVTGAQTKLLR
+1167 VRKDAVTGAETKLLR
-1182 FQVRTARELTTADEA
+1182 FQVRTKRELTPPDGALD
-1197 QVGLDAEG
+1197 GLDPEG
-1205 VIYAVNSKSGRAA
+1205 VIFAVNSKSGRAA

-1223 LTTTNDEDRL
+1223 LTTTNDDDRL
-1233 IPAVRIIRPQK
+1233 VPAVRLIRPEK
-1244 RTIAPLKVFE
+1244 RTIASLKGFE

-1259 AADEARWR
+1259 ATDQARWR
-1267 AAWDKELAEADPW
+1267 AAWEKELVEADPW

-1325 QVPALKVAL
+1325 QAPALKVAL

-1341 AYGEPGQAA
+1341 AYGDPDQVSAL
-1350 EVVLRDGSA
+1350 VLEEGSA
-1359 IALAGGLWL
+1359 LCLAGGLWL

-1383 AAAQRSVFGALGCFT
+1383 AASQRAVFTALGCFT
-1398 EIIAYTPRVFVPVDQ
+1398 EIIAYTPRVFVPIENAE
-1413 PDVLAAVLA
+1413 VLTAVLA

>member
-1 MIPPRRVIRILPMN
+1 MN
-15 ALLPLFTV
+15 ALLPLFTATGDAV
-23 AGAAADQKAA
+23 DQKAA
-33 NLLAAARALAPHLN
+33 NLLAAARALTPHLN
-47 RSRPL
+47 RSRTL
-52 DRRLV
+52 DRKLV
-57 SGVMTTTFGASDAEG
+57 SGVMTTAFGSSDAEG

-78 AYDAIEAAL
+78 AYDAVEAAL
-87 VLQLRRLTP
+87 VLQLRRLSP
-96 QIARL
+96 QIGRL

-106 EITALLAN
+106 DIAALLAN
-114 LSALSLT
+114 LSGLGLT
-121 HTRRSEEQVAL
+121 HTRRSEEQVTM
-132 DQFSTPPELGALAA
+132 DQFSTPPELGCLAV

-161 AGTGLLAILAE
+161 AGTGLLAIVAE
-172 ALGGTPTLNELAAR
+172 ACGGELTLNERAAG
-186 RAALLAGLFPL
+186 RAALLEGLFPRAA
-197 SPRSQHDAVHLPD
+197 RSHQDAVHLPD
-210 MLEASG
+210 VLKTSG
-216 SFHVVLLNP
+216 SFHVALLNP
-225 PFQHLEAHLK
+225 PFQQLEAHLH
-235 AALASLASLADGGRL
+235 AALACLADGGRL

-255 ARLIDDA
+255 TRLFDDA
-262 AAMRALAERGRVVLR
+262 EALRSLSVQGRVVLR
-277 LRFPDRAY
+277 LAFPARAY
-285 ARHGTSVDTGLLVID
+285 ARHGTSVETGLLVVD
-300 RGGEGVVPSVIDA
+300 RGMADA
-313 ATLADAAKAAAGVDA
+313 AMPAVIAAETLADAAKAAATVVA
-328 RPTAQPRQF
+328 RPTAQARQF
-337 RTVDRSALLAPKAR
+337 RSLDTVALLVPKAR
-351 ALATPFGRL
+351 ALATPSGRL
-360 ALLAQT
+360 AFLANT
-366 APVAY
+366 AAVAY
-371 QTCAWSGEGHDV
+371 ETCPWSGEGHDV
-383 GLYQAYQLGRIR
+383 GLYQAYTLGRVR
-395 FAQSAPHPSPLVESG
+395 FAASTPHPSPLVESG
-410 PMASVAPP
+410 PMASVAAP
-418 APTYRPILPAA
+418 APTYRPVLPPDIAA
-429 VVVQGKVSDAQMET
+429 RVSDAQMET

-448 EAHAQL
+448 EAHAQV
-454 LPGSWILGDAAHQVI
+454 LPGSWVLGEAPHQLV
-469 LVADDHPR
+469 LVADDH
-477 AMRFRKGFFLG
+477 AGAVRFRKGFFLG

-497 EIAGVIADNL
+497 EIAGVIADNI
-507 AQGRMRAVWLSK
+507 AQGRTRAVWLSK

-524 EDARRDWGAI
+524 EDTRRDWSAI
-534 GGAAS
+534 GGTAA
-539 DITPQSAWKQADAIR
+539 DLTPQSAWKQADAIR
-554 LDQGVLYTTYA
+554 MDKGILYTTYA
-565 TLRQPARADRPSR
+565 TLRQPARGDRPSR
-578 LDQIVNWLGT
+578 LDQIVTWLGA
-588 DFDGVIVFDE
+588 DFDGAIVFDE

-604 AAGGGKGARGAKK
+604 AAGGGKGARGTKK
-617 ASQQGMTGLA
+617 ASQQGMAGLA
-627 LQNRLPGAR
+627 LQNRLPNAR

-658 LWGGPEAPFPTR
+658 LWGGPEAPFLNR
-670 EAFMDAVETGG
+670 EAFLSAVETGG

-709 YEALRH
+709 YDALRH
-715 PLTDDDVAIW
+715 PLTEDDAAIW

-734 IHRNLRAA
+734 IHHNLRAA
-742 LEAVGVTADG
+742 LDAVGVTEEG
-752 RPKSGQAASAVMS
+752 KPKSGQAASAVMS
-765 AFEAAKLRFFGH
+765 AFEGAKLRFFGN

-788 ASIRRDLAEGRS
+788 ASIREDLAAGRS

-823 EWNNLALDL
+823 EWNNLAVDL

-846 PVMAMNVVEDEDG
+846 PVMAMDAIEDEDG
-859 AVTMVP
+859 AVTLVP
-865 MTDKDGRP
+865 VIDAEGRP
-873 VASQEA
+873 VVSQEA

-890 ACLPAVSG
+890 AGLPAVPG
-898 VLDAVLDAL
+898 VLDAVIEAL
-907 GTDQVAEITGRSR
+907 GTEQVAEITGRSR
-920 RVISRDGRRVVERRS
+920 RVITRDGRRVVERRS
-935 ASAAK
+935 GSAAK
-940 TETDAFMSG
+940 AETDAFMSA

-1009 FRPVTTD
+1009 FRPVVTD

-1041 RRTAGHGL
+1041 RRTAGNGL

-1067 FYVGLHLGSVEVMDR
+1067 FYVELHFGNVEAMDR

-1093 LDGEGDLKGADD
+1093 LDGEGNLKASDD

-1132 QILTSILER
+1132 QLLSSILER
-1141 AAQSGLLDRG
+1141 AAQSGALDRG

-1158 DVVILDEEV
+1158 DVAITGEEV
-1167 VRADAVTGAQTKLLR
+1167 VRTDAVTGAETRLLR
-1182 FQVRTARELTTADEA
+1182 FQVRTKRELASADDA
-1197 QVGLDAEG
+1197 LSGLNSEG
-1205 VIYAVNSKSGRAA
+1205 VIYAVNAKSGRAA

-1233 IPAVRIIRPQK
+1233 VPAVRLIRPEK
-1244 RTIAPLKVFE
+1244 RTIASLKGFE

-1259 AADEARWR
+1259 ATEESRWR
-1267 AAWDKELAEADPW
+1267 AVWNQELADADPW

-1341 AYGEPGQAA
+1341 AYGDPDQVSALVLEEGAA
-1350 EVVLRDGSA
+1350 LGLS
-1359 IALAGGLWL
+1359 GGLWL
-1368 RRAKVMDRYRLEVVG
+1368 RRAKVMDRQRLEVVG
-1383 AAAQRSVFGALGCFT
+1383 AASQRSAFQALGCFT
-1398 EIIAYTPRVFVPVDQ
+1398 EIIAYTPRVFVPVDNLE
-1413 PDVLAAVLA
+1413 VLAAVLA